1 MDRTSLR
8 KTENYRYIDSDDN
21 DKVKELPSKTTITV
35 ASDDKTVTIEFPD
48 SYEDK
53 VGGLIVK
60 SDVKDVAGNKM
71 DADHKADGFKPL
83 DAVQVKENSMKV
95 SRADDDVEVELVFDA
110 AVDKVYKENFKF
122 GKANKETIIADSV
135 RINGDKVTFKFND
148 GANAKAIKACGSSL
162 VVKTDTTGSDK
173 PAAEDKSGKEIKI
186 EDPVQVYDNLIAPE
200 LDADEKDGY
209 VGNTAWKVGV
219 EGDKAT
225 ITIAFDTQI
234 ANLKD
239 AYLDDFKF
247 MADNTGDELE
257 VNKVEVEDGNTLKY
271 TFDEDINKL
280 KDVKVITVKADK
292 DNIDVRTEKDLA
304 KNDQKYKPTND
315 DINGWKLKTGTAI
328 NDALKAKAETDLTK
342 AIEEANAKKAGVEKS
357 ADGKDIEKT
366 GKWVTEA
373 EMTTFETAI
382 KSATDAKESKDATAK
397 SLNDAKTALDKAV
410 EEFNKAIKDGTKEAA
425 VNDTDST
432 LKTFAIAGED
442 VLALSNI
449 DTTGAEKISLISQ
462 EIK

>member
-1 MDRTSLR
+1 MQL
-8 KTENYRYIDSDDN
+8 
-21 DKVKELPSKTTITV
+21 
-35 ASDDKTVTIEFPD
+35 
-48 SYEDK
+48 
-53 VGGLIVK
+53 LIK
-60 SDVKDVAGNKM
+60 
-71 DADHKADGFKPL
+71 FI
-83 DAVQVKENSMKV
+83 
-95 SRADDDVEVELVFDA
+95 
-110 AVDKVYKENFKF
+110 KENFKF
-122 GKANKETIIADSV
+122 GKANNETIIADSV

-148 GANAKAIKACGSSL
+148 GDNAKAIKACGSSL

-186 EDPVQVYDNLIAPE
+186 ESPVKVYDNLIAPE

-225 ITIAFDTQI
+225 ITISFDTEI
-234 ANLKD
+234 AKLGD

-257 VNKVEVEDGNTLKY
+257 VNKVEVKDGTLKY

-328 NDALKAKAETDLTK
+328 NDALKEKAE
-342 AIEEANAKKAGVEKS
+342 NR
-357 ADGKDIEKT
+357 
-366 GKWVTEA
+366 
-373 EMTTFETAI
+373 
-382 KSATDAKESKDATAK
+382 
-397 SLNDAKTALDKAV
+397 
-410 EEFNKAIKDGTKEAA
+410 FN
-425 VNDTDST
+425 
-432 LKTFAIAGED
+432 
-442 VLALSNI
+442 
-449 DTTGAEKISLISQ
+449 
-462 EIK
+462 